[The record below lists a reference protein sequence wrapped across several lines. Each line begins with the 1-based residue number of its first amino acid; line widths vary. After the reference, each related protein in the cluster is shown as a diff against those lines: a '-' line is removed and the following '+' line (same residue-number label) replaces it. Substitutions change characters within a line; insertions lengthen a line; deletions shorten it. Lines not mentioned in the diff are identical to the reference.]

1 MRFTITAAAGAALLT
16 LGACGG
22 GGEGGEGGNNQSA
35 AQNELDAFNM
45 SVANETNGAVPDEIE
60 GNTPA
65 DNRNLKTGEDGPA
78 DANAAAPATA
88 QPAPAADNGQV
99 ESNVSGM

>member
-1 MRFTITAAAGAALLT
+1 MRVTIAAAAGAAMLALT
-16 LGACGG
+16 ACGG
-22 GGEGGEGGNNQSA
+22 GGGEAGENNNQSA
-35 AQNELDAFNM
+35 AQNELNAFNAM
-45 SVANETNGAVPDEIE
+45 DATETNGAIPDEIE

-78 DANAAAPATA
+78 DANAAAPAT
-88 QPAPAADNGQV
+88 QPPPQEDEGQV